1 MIAVGDLAREAAPA
15 VLLLVELADEGPGV
29 GRAGDDP
36 DLWRAA
42 EILELLH
49 RHLAS
54 GWFGVQGQI
63 VRHFRVRLAARWPSP
78 RPSPRSSPPNY
89 TLTDDPPWEGAPLSD
104 APARAARLAEPRRRA
119 PLRSG
124 GGGRR
129 EEPVRERGHP
139 DAPAFAPRPLGAP
152 VLGRR
157 PGRSRHP
164 GPRRRSAAEPVPP
177 DSRQARAGLNLSRAS
192 PERGDHRGE
201 RAADEIERPWV
212 QRDD

>member
-15 VLLLVELADEGPGV
+15 VLLLVDRADEGPGV

-63 VRHFRVRLAARWPSP
+63 VRHFRVRLAGRWPSP
-78 RPSPRSSPPNY
+78 RPSPRSSLPNY
-89 TLTDDPPWEGAPLSD
+89 TLTDDPPREGDPLSD
-104 APARAARLAEPRRRA
+104 ASARAARLAEPRGRA

-139 DAPAFAPRPLGAP
+139 HAPARAPRPLGAP

-157 PGRSRHP
+157 PRRGRHP
-164 GPRRRSAAEPVPP
+164 GPRGPRAAEPAAN
-177 DSRQARAGLNLSRAS
+177 ARWSLPKGGMRATT
-192 PERGDHRGE
+192 G
-201 RAADEIERPWV
+201 
-212 QRDD
+212 

>member
-78 RPSPRSSPPNY
+78 RPSPRSSLPNY
-89 TLTDDPPWEGAPLSD
+89 TLTDDPPREGDPLSD
-104 APARAARLAEPRRRA
+104 ASARVA
-119 PLRSG
+119 
-124 GGGRR
+124 
-129 EEPVRERGHP
+129 
-139 DAPAFAPRPLGAP
+139 
-152 VLGRR
+152 
-157 PGRSRHP
+157 RHP
-164 GPRRRSAAEPVPP
+164 SAAITA
-177 DSRQARAGLNLSRAS
+177 SSARPTRAS
-192 PERGDHRGE
+192 ARGSSVATASRGV
-201 RAADEIERPWV
+201 W
-212 QRDD
+212 